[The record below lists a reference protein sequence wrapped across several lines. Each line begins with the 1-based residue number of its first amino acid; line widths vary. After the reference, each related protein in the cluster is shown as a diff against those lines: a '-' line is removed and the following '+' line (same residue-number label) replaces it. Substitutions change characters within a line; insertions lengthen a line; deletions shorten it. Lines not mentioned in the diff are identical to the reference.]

1 MSAAKSLS
9 KVYSESQEHVRRAGL
24 DIEKAH
30 VAYGAYVNYVD
41 GFTSLAQKVV
51 VDVGC
56 GNGWSSHLLS
66 TKGACVTGVDL
77 HAAAFEP
84 TKSPHLNY
92 QQGSATA
99 LPFASASADIVATHE
114 CLEHVDSPQKAL
126 AEFDRVLKPGGMVFV
141 VGPNLLS
148 VLQSFRGLLIYVWKS
163 RPVKN
168 IFFRSQGMPS
178 HPHGNTLP
186 EIFVKLW
193 VHLYWIAK
201 LGLLRV
207 PLFQMREPDLK
218 PPFHADND
226 ACYYLNPLDLKYYF
240 ESRGYEIVNYSG
252 KNRPTSTA
260 LIASGTWFCARK
272 PEQPIQ

>member
-1 MSAAKSLS
+1 MSAASPLS

-30 VAYGAYVNYVD
+30 MAYGAYVDYVD
-41 GFTSLAQKVV
+41 HFLPLTKKEM

-56 GNGWSSHLLS
+56 GNGWSSYLLS
-66 TKGACVTGVDL
+66 RKGARVIGVDL
-77 HAAAFEP
+77 HATAFEP
-84 TKSPHLNY
+84 TKNSQLNY

-99 LPFASASADIVATHE
+99 LPFANASVDVVGTHE
-114 CLEHVDSPQKAL
+114 CLEHVDLPQKAL
-126 AEFDRVLKPGGMVFV
+126 AEFDRILKPGGMVFV

-163 RPVKN
+163 RPIKN
-168 IFFRSQGMPS
+168 IFFRSPGMPS

-201 LGLLRV
+201 LLVLRS

-226 ACYYLNPLDLKYYF
+226 ACYYLNPLDLKFYF
-240 ESRGYEIVNYSG
+240 ESRGYEIVNFSG
-252 KNRPTSTA
+252 KNRPSSTA

-272 PEQPIQ
+272 PN